1 VRAGLALFL
10 HSARRVRTLVLV
22 LAALLA
28 GDQILL
34 AFAAK
39 SLREMNTFGQLA
51 ALVPEFLRQVL
62 GPSLLTLLSFRGI
75 ACLGYFHVAV
85 LAVLMGLAISV
96 STEPAGEAES
106 RFVDLILAHPLARH
120 WVISRSVVLLVAC
133 IAFLLSA
140 MALGTR
146 LGLYW
151 LVPAELARA
160 TFQVIPELCL
170 NLAALLLC
178 WGAIALVMAS
188 VARRRSIA
196 SACTALLAMVCY
208 MTEVISQVWQPL
220 KAVARYSPFHYYKSL
235 NLITGSAGAGSD
247 ILILACAASM
257 GFVLAFLLFR
267 RRDL

>member
-1 VRAGLALFL
+1 
-10 HSARRVRTLVLV
+10 VRTLVLV

-39 SLREMNTFGQLA
+39 SLQETNTFAQLA
-51 ALVPEFLRQVL
+51 ALVPDFLRQVL

-85 LAVLMGLAISV
+85 LAVLMGLAIAV
-96 STEPAGEAES
+96 GTEPAGEAES

-120 WVISRSVVLLVAC
+120 WVITRSVVLLVAC
-133 IAFLLSA
+133 VIFLLGA

-160 TFQVIPELCL
+160 TFQIIPELCL
-170 NLAALLLC
+170 NLAVLLLC

-188 VARRRSIA
+188 VARRRSVA
-196 SACTALLAMVCY
+196 SACTALLAMACFMADV
-208 MTEVISQVWQPL
+208 VAQVWQPL
-220 KAVARYSPFHYYKSL
+220 RPVARYSPFHYFRPL
-235 NLITGSAGAGSD
+235 NLIMGSADAGSD
-247 ILILACAASM
+247 ILTLACAASV
-257 GFVLAFLLFR
+257 GFVLAHLFFE